1 MVPVFGTSF
10 FTSGA
15 LGSGALASGAF
26 VSGGFTSDALVSG
39 AFSGAGSGFL
49 ISILRTSP
57 CGTGGGSDFLLA
69 DCVASGFGRG
79 SGVVSGGFV
88 GVIEADRDDGLLFT
102 FGAATRGCA
111 GDGAIE
117 PVRPS

>member
-15 LGSGALASGAF
+15 LA
-26 VSGGFTSDALVSG
+26 SDALVSG
-39 AFSGAGSGFL
+39 AFASGAGSGFL

-57 CGTGGGSDFLLA
+57 SGTGGGSAFLLA
-69 DCVASGFGRG
+69 DCVTSGFGRG
-79 SGVVSGGFV
+79 SGVLSGGFV
-88 GVIEADRDDGLLFT
+88 GVIEADRDDGLVFT